1 MPLPIYPSSKEKP
14 VEKSIQYVIA
24 VAAGKG
30 GVGKSTVTVNLARV
44 LAKMGHRV
52 GVLDADVYGPS
63 VRKML
68 PEDTLPRQEG
78 ELLIPGISKGIKV
91 ISMAYFRKEN
101 EAAAVRAPIA
111 NGIINQFLKV
121 QWGELN
127 YLLIDF
133 PPGTGDVQLT
143 LCQQAKIDG
152 ALLVTTPQEVALLD
166 VRKALHL
173 FEQVQVPLLGI
184 VENMSYFLHG
194 AEKNYV
200 FGKGGGKRFAAET
213 GLPLLGEIPLDPL
226 LSLAGDKGIGVEL
239 SPSAEAFQQ
248 LANAVVQQLDG
259 KVPSLTIK
267 KVWQPNPQHLS
278 LEWSDGIS
286 HQYRLSELQ
295 KKCPC
300 ANCIDENTG
309 ERKILKTPI
318 QEDVSAFSVTN
329 VGRYAIRIQYSS
341 GCSTGLYSYQFLR
354 NFNSHAAL

>member
-1 MPLPIYPSSKEKP
+1 MPLPMYPSSSSKKI
-14 VEKSIQYVIA
+14 KKVIA

-30 GVGKSTVTVNLARV
+30 GVGKSSVTVQLAQA
-44 LAKMGHRV
+44 LQKKGAKV
-52 GVLDADVYGPS
+52 GILDADVYGPS
-63 VRKML
+63 LRKML
-68 PEDTLPRQEG
+68 PEETMPRQEG
-78 ELLIPGISKGIKV
+78 ETIFPAVCQGVKV

-121 QWGELN
+121 QWGDLD

-143 LCQQAKIDG
+143 LCQQATIDG

-184 VENMSYFLHG
+184 VENMSYYLNG
-194 AEKNYV
+194 QEKNYI

-213 GLPLLGEIPLDPL
+213 GLPLLGEIPLDPALSDAGDRGIPLDEGPAFEAFTALAQQVIEQLRENQPL
-226 LSLAGDKGIGVEL
+226 LSI
-239 SPSAEAFQQ
+239 Q
-248 LANAVVQQLDG
+248 
-259 KVPSLTIK
+259 
-267 KVWQPNPQHLS
+267 KVWQPDPHHLHID
-278 LEWSDGIS
+278 WSDGFS
-286 HQYRLSELQ
+286 KRFKLNELQ

-300 ANCIDENTG
+300 ANCVDENTG
-309 ERKILKTPI
+309 ERKILKIPV
-318 QEDVSAFSVTN
+318 QDNVSAFSVAN
-329 VGRYAIRIQYSS
+329 VGRYAVRIQYSS

-354 NFNSHAAL
+354 SFT

>member
-1 MPLPIYPSSKEKP
+1 MPLPIYPSSKEKT
-14 VEKSIQYVIA
+14 VEKPIKHVIA
-24 VAAGKG
+24 IAAGKG
-30 GVGKSTVTVNLARV
+30 GVGKSTVTVHLARV

-68 PEDTLPRQEG
+68 PEDTMPRQDG

-91 ISMAYFRKEN
+91 ISMAYFRKDN

-121 QWGELN
+121 QWGDLD

-184 VENMSYFLHG
+184 AENMSYFLYG

-226 LSLAGDKGIGVEL
+226 LSHAGDKGEEVERG
-239 SPSAEAFQQ
+239 PSAEAFQQ
-248 LANAVVQQLDG
+248 LAQAVAQQLEG
-259 KVPSLTIK
+259 KIPSLAIK

-278 LEWSDGIS
+278 LEWSDGLFN
-286 HQYRLSELQ
+286 QYRLSDLQ
-295 KKCPC
+295 KMCPC
-300 ANCIDENTG
+300 ANCVDENTG
-309 ERKILKTPI
+309 ERKALKIPI
-318 QEDVSAFSVTN
+318 QEDVTAFSVSN

-354 NFNSHAAL
+354 NFAPHAAL